1 MIVYKIRNKNSP
13 DKFLSGT
20 PTYNRWEKTGRIFQ
34 TLGKLRTFLTN
45 ALKIDGY
52 RGSNKISDWEV
63 VEFELIENSAKG
75 VHEMIKPEQL
85 VKILTR

>member
-1 MIVYKIRNKNSP
+1 MIIYKIRHKDKQ

-20 PTYNRWEKTGRIFQ
+20 PTYHSWHKDGRVFP

-45 ALKIDGY
+45 SIKYNRL
-52 RGSNKISDWEV
+52 SSDWEV
-63 VEFELIENSAKG
+63 VEFELTELSIKG

-85 VKILTR
+85 IKVLTR